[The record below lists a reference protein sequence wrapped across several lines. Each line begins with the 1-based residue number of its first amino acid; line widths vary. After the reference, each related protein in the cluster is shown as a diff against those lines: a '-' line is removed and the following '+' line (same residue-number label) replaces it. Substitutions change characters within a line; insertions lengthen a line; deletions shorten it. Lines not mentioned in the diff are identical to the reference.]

1 MRKKRL
7 DYVDDGR
14 VIAPM
19 NVDGMPWYE
28 PVNTPNDDYLSGKM
42 QDGESSSAIS
52 SVPFPVKLT
61 REENRAFASGV
72 LKAVLLV
79 SFVFIG
85 TLFLFI
91 LFCIHVWFR

>member
-1 MRKKRL
+1 MRKRQL
-7 DYVDDGR
+7 DDIDDGR

-19 NVDGMPWYE
+19 NVDGMPWYK
-28 PVNTPNDDYLSGKM
+28 PVNTAKDGSLSGKT
-42 QDGESSSAIS
+42 QNGESSSVLS
-52 SVPFPVKLT
+52 SAQMPVTLT
-61 REENRAFASGV
+61 REENRAFAAGV

-85 TLFLFI
+85 ALFLFI